1 MAPPETP
8 NGPNDPSGGPGRS
21 GPGAGGS
28 GASGAG
34 AGGGS
39 AARGRDPR
47 LALPRADAA
56 GWGELD
62 VRAVDTVR
70 VLAADAVQKAGHG
83 HPGTAMS
90 LAPLAYLL
98 FQQVMRH
105 DPADDQWIGRDRFV
119 LSCGHSSLTL
129 YIQLYLSGYG
139 MELSDLEALRTWG
152 SATPGHPEYRH
163 TRGVEITTGP
173 LGQGLASAVGMAMG
187 GRRERGL
194 LDPDAPTGTSPFDH
208 HVYVVASDGDL
219 MEGVTSEASSLAGH
233 QELGNLIVFYDS
245 NHISI
250 EDDTDISFSED
261 VTARYASY
269 GWHVQTVDFT
279 RTGDYVEDVD
289 ALLAAVEAAKAET
302 GRPSLILLR
311 TIIGWPAPTKQNT
324 GKAHGSALGDE
335 EVAATKKLLGFDPD
349 ADFAVEDDVL
359 EHARA
364 VRERGA
370 EAHRAWEPGYQ
381 EWRSAHPE
389 RAELLDRLREQRLPD
404 GWTDSLPVFDAD
416 PKGIATRKASG
427 DVLTALAPVLPEL
440 WGGSADLAGSNN
452 TTMEGE
458 PSFVPESKQTGE
470 FPGNPYGRTLHFGIR
485 EHAMGAIL
493 NGIALQSLTRPY
505 GGTFLIFSDYM
516 RPAVRLAALMKLPVT
531 YVWTH
536 DSIGL
541 GEDGPTHQPVEQLA
555 ALRAIPGLDVVRP
568 ADANETAVCWRTVL
582 EHDDRPAGLALTRQP
597 LPVLERGAGD
607 GAYASAEGAARGGYV
622 LVDSRGET
630 PDVILVATG
639 SEVHIALEA
648 RELLAADGHDARV
661 VSLPCREW
669 FAEQPYAYQDEV
681 LPPGVRARV
690 SVEAAVAQ
698 GWRDVVGDA
707 GRMVSLEHFGASAP
721 YERLY
726 EEFGITPAAVAE
738 AARDSIRAASGPVR
752 PGGECP
758 GAAPTEGGTGDAG

>member
-1 MAPPETP
+1 MAPPNAPEATD
-8 NGPNDPSGGPGRS
+8 GPD
-21 GPGAGGS
+21 
-28 GASGAG
+28 
-34 AGGGS
+34 
-39 AARGRDPR
+39 RGRDPR
-47 LALPRADAA
+47 LAPPLAEAA
-56 GWGELD
+56 GWGPLD

-70 VLAADAVQKAGHG
+70 ALAADAVQKAGHG

-139 MELSDLEALRTWG
+139 MELDDLKALRTWG
-152 SATPGHPEYRH
+152 SITPGHPEYRH

-173 LGQGLASAVGMAMG
+173 LGQGLASAVGMAMA

-194 LDPDAPTGTSPFDH
+194 LDPDAPVGTSPFDH

-233 QELGNLIVFYDS
+233 QELGNLIAFYDS

-261 VTARYASY
+261 VTARYAAY

-289 ALLAAVEAAKAET
+289 ALLAAVEAAKSES

-324 GKAHGSALGDE
+324 GKAHGSALGDD
-335 EVAATKKLLGFDPD
+335 EVAATKRLLGFDPD
-349 ADFAVEDDVL
+349 ADFTVEDDVL

-364 VRERGA
+364 VVERGA
-370 EAHRAWEPGYQ
+370 SAHRAWEPRYQ
-381 EWRSAHPE
+381 VWRAAHPE
-389 RAELLDRLREQRLPD
+389 RAALLDRLREQKLPE

-458 PSFVPESKQTGE
+458 PSFVPEGKQTGE

-568 ADANETAVCWRTVL
+568 ADANETSVCWRTVL
-582 EHDDRPAGLALTRQP
+582 EHHERPAGLALTRQP
-597 LPVLERGAGD
+597 LPVLERGAD
-607 GAYASAEGAARGGYV
+607 SCAPASGAARGGYV
-622 LVDSRGET
+622 LADSRGET
-630 PDVILVATG
+630 PDVILVGTG

-648 RELLAADGHDARV
+648 RELLAADGVDARV
-661 VSLPCREW
+661 VSMPCREW
-669 FAEQPYAYQDEV
+669 FADQPDAYQDEV

-707 GRMVSLEHFGASAP
+707 GRMVSLEHFGASAA
-721 YERLY
+721 YQRLY
-726 EEFGITPAAVAE
+726 EEFGITPRAVAE
-738 AARDSIRAASGPVR
+738 AARDSIRAAAGPVR
-752 PGGECP
+752 PGGERP
-758 GAAPTEGGTGDAG
+758 GATPTGGGTGDAG